1 MARQPPDP
9 GRQARQ
15 QVVLHPSRK
24 RACGWCKDRWGL
36 NWQITLRVLIEA
48 PAAGGT
54 ATKRAFAAIEAARR
68 G

>member
-1 MARQPPDP
+1 
-9 GRQARQ
+9 
-15 QVVLHPSRK
+15 VLHPSRK